1 MTEQPS
7 HETFTDIP
15 DPADLA
21 QPRARHDGWS
31 PDKQVV
37 FLEALARTGNV
48 KAAARYAGLSR
59 EGAYKLRRRPD
70 ARAFARAWDAA
81 IIHARDI
88 FQDEL
93 MDKGLNGWREAVWH
107 QGEEVGTRER
117 WSAPL
122 FLAALARLDKMADG
136 LDVAGKPAR
145 VAAEKFD
152 DLLEG
157 IGKGDDCA
165 ALVDEIDGA
174 GRTAEQPL
182 QSSLTNAQ
190 IMNALQL
197 QQGRERILAMAP
209 EDIDVSDLNLDDC
222 EEWGELD
229 WERAD
234 RSGFLERSGFYE
246 EQGEAEAV

>member
-1 MTEQPS
+1 
-7 HETFTDIP
+7 
-15 DPADLA
+15 
-21 QPRARHDGWS
+21 HDGWA
-31 PDKQVV
+31 PVMQVV
-37 FLEALARTGNV
+37 VLGALAWTGNV

-81 IIHARDI
+81 IIHARDV

-122 FLAALARLDKMADG
+122 FLAALSRLDKMADG

-174 GRTAEQPL
+174 GRTAEQEHG
-182 QSSLTNAQ
+182 SLSNAQ

-209 EDIDVSDLNLDDC
+209 EDIDVSDLDLADC

-246 EQGEAEAV
+246 QEESEAEAV